1 MSDSERFLF
10 GMREHDRSV
19 KDCQEDPRREIRK
32 ESRFRVLEH
41 VWKTP
46 DIRQDK
52 VTAARRSMVSGA
64 WKSVGTKVAER
75 ILYEH
80 LFESSVG

>member
-1 MSDSERFLF
+1 MSDTKRCLF
-10 GMREHDRSV
+10 GSREHGKSV
-19 KDCQEDPRREIRK
+19 DVCQEAPKCERRKASRSRALEVVRK
-32 ESRFRVLEH
+32 I
-41 VWKTP
+41 P

-64 WKSVGTKVAER
+64 WKSASTRVAEK

-80 LFESSVG
+80 LFDSTVG